1 MDILTIP
8 KNSLIKQYQKLFEM
22 ENVKL
27 SFTKDALLSIADRS
41 IIKKTGARGLR
52 SILENILLDT
62 MFKLPV
68 LEDLEEVVVN
78 AEVVKNN
85 REPLQIFTDKKNKV
99 DTSA

>member
-1 MDILTIP
+1 
-8 KNSLIKQYQKLFEM
+8 M

-27 SFTKDALLSIADRS
+27 SFTKDALLSIAECS

-62 MFKLPV
+62 MYKLPV
-68 LEDLEEVVVN
+68 LDELEEVVVN
-78 AEVVKNN
+78 ADVVKNN
-85 REPLQIFTDKKNKV
+85 KEPYQIFSNKKNKV